1 MTIYILSRGQKEDQD
16 YSWFKIKKENLI
28 RETPPIFKRVPV
40 ETVIDHQKPSMIL
53 ARQDSEFVLLV
64 TGLKAREERAD
75 FMGRSVRNSIAWVD
89 YNSEEA
95 EKKLRS
101 IAIRALKN
109 ELESEL
115 DKAISIGGEYC
126 FQVDKDA
133 IEQLASPENIES
145 QPAETVCKLGKNCP
159 ELRQD
164 LAEELQKYSIPS
176 RDGFLIIITTLKAKS
191 ALSLSGVW
199 RGLSDRIDNEE
210 WEIIP
215 HSNQLLASPTSR
227 SVLSKQKK
235 TMTQAAL
242 NIAIILVF
250 QMISLTIILDALAI
264 AAIILAIIMI
274 YLRILV

>member
-16 YSWFKIKKENLI
+16 YSWFKIKTESLI
-28 RETPPIFKRVPV
+28 RETPPIFTEVRV
-40 ETVIDHQKPSMIL
+40 ETVIDHQKPSIIL
-53 ARQDSEFVLLV
+53 ARKGSNLLLLV

-101 IAIRALKN
+101 LAIRAFKN
-109 ELESEL
+109 ELESEI
-115 DKAISIGGEYC
+115 DQAISIGGEYG
-126 FQVDKDA
+126 FQVNKNA
-133 IEQLASPENIES
+133 IEQLASPENLES

-159 ELRQD
+159 KLRQD

-199 RGLSDRIDNEE
+199 RGLSDRIENEE

-215 HSNQLLASPTSR
+215 HSNQLLASPTS
-227 SVLSKQKK
+227 SSALSKEKK
-235 TMTQAAL
+235 TTTQAAL
-242 NIAIILVF
+242 
-250 QMISLTIILDALAI
+250 TI
-264 AAIILAIIMI
+264 AIILAIILI
-274 YLRILV
+274 YMAI

>member
-28 RETPPIFKRVPV
+28 RETPPIFKRVRV

-75 FMGRSVRNSIAWVD
+75 FMGRSVRNSIAWVYSD
-89 YNSEEA
+89 SEEHD
-95 EKKLRS
+95 KILRS
-101 IAIRALKN
+101 LAIRALKN
-109 ELESEL
+109 ELESEI
-115 DKAISIGGEYC
+115 DRAINIGGEYG
-126 FQVDKDA
+126 FQVNKDS
-133 IEQLASPENIES
+133 IEQLASPENLES
-145 QPAETVCKLGKNCP
+145 KPAETVCKLGKNSP
-159 ELRQD
+159 KLRQK

-176 RDGFLIIITTLKAKS
+176 RDDFLIIITTLKAKS

-199 RGLSDRIDNEE
+199 RGLSDRIESEE
-210 WEIIP
+210 WEIVP

-235 TMTQAAL
+235 TTTQAAL
-242 NIAIILVF
+242 
-250 QMISLTIILDALAI
+250 TI
-264 AAIILAIIMI
+264 AIILAIILLYMAI
-274 YLRILV
+274 

>member
-16 YSWFKIKKENLI
+16 YCWLKINKENLI

-53 ARQDSEFVLLV
+53 AHQNSELVLLV

-95 EKKLRS
+95 DKKMRS
-101 IAIRALKN
+101 LAIRALKN
-109 ELESEL
+109 ELESEIEQ
-115 DKAISIGGEYC
+115 AISIGGEYG
-126 FQVDKDA
+126 FQVDRDA
-133 IEQLASPENIES
+133 IEKLASPETLKS
-145 QPAETVCKLGKNCP
+145 QPPETVCKLGKNYQK
-159 ELRQD
+159 LRQE

-191 ALSLSGVW
+191 ALTLSGVW
-199 RGLSDRIDNEE
+199 RGLSERIENEE

-215 HSNQLLASPTSR
+215 SSNQFLPSPTSS
-227 SVLSKQKK
+227 SVFSKQKK
-235 TMTQAAL
+235 TTTQAAL
-242 NIAIILVF
+242 TILFIMIYLIMILDASIIAIILL
-250 QMISLTIILDALAI
+250 S
-264 AAIILAIIMI
+264 IMI
-274 YLRILV
+274 GLKILV

>member
-16 YSWFKIKKENLI
+16 YSWFKIKTESLI

-53 ARQDSEFVLLV
+53 ARQNSEFVLLV

-101 IAIRALKN
+101 LAILALKN
-109 ELESEL
+109 ELELEI
-115 DKAISIGGEYC
+115 DRAINIGAEYG
-126 FQVDKDA
+126 FQVNKNA
-133 IEQLASPENIES
+133 IEQLASPENLES

-159 ELRQD
+159 KLRQE
-164 LAEELQKYSIPS
+164 LAEELQKSSIPS

-199 RGLSDRIDNEE
+199 RGLSDRIENEE

-215 HSNQLLASPTSR
+215 HSNQLLASPTS
-227 SVLSKQKK
+227 SSALSKEKK
-235 TMTQAAL
+235 TTTQAAL
-242 NIAIILVF
+242 
-250 QMISLTIILDALAI
+250 TI
-264 AAIILAIIMI
+264 AIILAIILI
-274 YLRILV
+274 YMAI